1 MSKKDRNFI
10 VFGIVVLIG
19 VIGLIWVKGGKGE
32 NKELINP
39 SGLSL
44 GSEEENIKQVLY
56 TDESGFSFKYPEN
69 YKVEDLTEEA
79 GKEYYTKLEIRENQG
94 SQGDRGDRGKIKMRI
109 EMKDT
114 EYKSVEEWLSKDK
127 EAPESAKL
135 KGAVELDGVAAVQ
148 YETENKLFTA
158 AIDQGVLYFI
168 GSEKENKAV
177 YNLLVS
183 SFNFEE
189 EADTGGGG
197 ASGSSGGGGNVIY
210 EEEEVVE

>member
-158 AIDQGVLYFI
+158 AIDQGVLYLI